1 MASAFHPICGKVAPS
16 ISPAPSLME
25 TIEKVAAAGELAGF
39 SPQDLIDMLNGGLSV
54 ADLLDLIGY
63 CLLGKRK
70 PHA

>member
-16 ISPAPSLME
+16 SRPAPSLMG

-39 SPQDLIDMLNGGLSV
+39 SPQDLIDILNGGLSV
-54 ADLLDLIGY
+54 ADLLDVIGH
-63 CLLGKRK
+63 CLLDKRK

>member
-1 MASAFHPICGKVAPS
+1 MASAFHPICGKISPS
-16 ISPAPSLME
+16 ITPAPSLME

-54 ADLLDLIGY
+54 ADLLDVIAY
-63 CLLGKRK
+63 CLHDKPK